1 MNAGLIVAA
10 GRNPSMAQNVDRA
23 FLSLGTKPV
32 LAFSMQAF
40 EKCPDIDIVVVV
52 ARKDRVDATYAV
64 SQMFGCSK
72 VKKVVAGAADRQGSV
87 ALGLAQINDDVRIVT
102 VHDASRPCV
111 TPDMISQT
119 VKSAK
124 RYGSGVTGLKVPV
137 AVKHVDKGQ
146 IVTKTLD
153 RSKLWL
159 TETPQSFK
167 IEVLRKGLE
176 AAKRKRVT
184 LSDDS
189 EAVELVSK
197 EVHLVPSTIPNIAIA
212 TADDL
217 ALAGAVLRI

>member
-1 MNAGLIVAA
+1 MNAALIVAA

-23 FLSLGTKPV
+23 FLSLGSKPV

-40 EKCPDIDIVVVV
+40 EKCPDIDVIVVV
-52 ARKDRVDATYAV
+52 ARKDRVDASYAV
-64 SQMFGCSK
+64 AQMFGCAK
-72 VKKVVAGAADRQGSV
+72 VKKVVAGASERQGSV
-87 ALGLAQINDDVRIVT
+87 VLGLAEIPEEVRIVT
-102 VHDASRPCV
+102 IHDASRPCV
-111 TPDMISQT
+111 TPEMISQT
-119 VKSAK
+119 IKSAK

-137 AVKHVDKGQ
+137 VIKHVDKGQ

-153 RSKLWL
+153 RSKLWM

-176 AAKRKRVT
+176 TAKRKNVA
-184 LSDDS
+184 LSDDAH
-189 EAVELVSK
+189 AVELVSK
-197 EVHLVPSTIPNIAIA
+197 EVRLVPSSVANIKIE